1 MMFTVKPGYV
11 RNTWIS
17 NLLETAQW
25 VGGGGGRLLRR
36 RRHGDT
42 KLERSRRKTRRR
54 SLDLGTITKKQQYQT
69 TFPKNSCYQR
79 ECIVLTV
86 FDYCWN
92 TEMNVGL
99 SRYARWF
106 LLLMLFIYAMLLWYS
121 NDLQTHA
128 VLDIEIRQYCIV
140 GIILPKIP
148 MGKWLHR
155 TIFSF
160 NSQFTQV

>member
-1 MMFTVKPGYV
+1 MNFELTRDCAMSRWWWWPSSSTSSPRRHK
-11 RNTWIS
+11 TWKEQKEDKKKELRPWNHYEETTIS
-17 NLLETAQW
+17 NY
-25 VGGGGGRLLRR
+25 VP
-36 RRHGDT
+36 
-42 KLERSRRKTRRR
+42 
-54 SLDLGTITKKQQYQT
+54 KKQLLPTRTYHG
-69 TFPKNSCYQR
+69 
-79 ECIVLTV
+79 VLTV
-86 FDYCWN
+86 FDYCWIMHAN

-148 MGKWLHR
+148 VGKWLHR

-160 NSQFTQV
+160 NSQ